1 MKKIFFKENS
11 SVYRTENLERFC
23 VEMRR
28 VTRVTNSSNS
38 EEEFSSLLAEA
49 QAGSIASRNKLVE
62 KNLRLAYSVA
72 AHYNG
77 MTEFEDL
84 LQTASIGLIKAIENY
99 RSTDGLFSSYAVM
112 IMRREIM
119 HELTANGRKFGHEVR
134 SIDEP
139 LEGTEGAGNE
149 RFSDLCA
156 GTSHA
161 DDIISA
167 DERTREIKKYIS
179 FLTEPEAK
187 VILGEFLQDETD
199 FTMSLKLCVCV
210 ERIQQ
215 IKRSGLKKLR
225 ELM

>member
-11 SVYRTENLERFC
+11 SVHRTENLERFC

-28 VTRVTNSSNS
+28 VTRETISNS
-38 EEEFSSLLAEA
+38 EEDFSNLLAEA

-62 KNLRLAYSVA
+62 KHLRLAYSTA

-77 MTEFEDL
+77 MAEFEDL

-99 RSTDGLFSSYAVM
+99 RSADGLFSSYAVM
-112 IMRREIM
+112 VMRREIM
-119 HELTANGRKFGHEVR
+119 HELTANGRKFGNEVK

-139 LEGTEGAGNE
+139 LEGTEGNGSE

-156 GTSHA
+156 GTNHA
-161 DDIISA
+161 DDIVSA
-167 DERTREIKKYIS
+167 EERTREIKKYIS
-179 FLTEPEAK
+179 FLTEAEAK

-199 FTMSLKLCVCV
+199 FTMSLKLGVCV

-215 IKRSGLKKLR
+215 IKRSALKKLR